1 MNLIDA
7 TRRSLTKWKQQ
18 SAGMR
23 RISLAS
29 LAALSIVGLSLP
41 ASANAQSVPA
51 FGFYSSWDSSWSY
64 NPFAVNYAL
73 LSNPMFVELPLAF
86 QLQPSG
92 RWDPQLAKSWKF
104 EGNKLV
110 VTLQP
115 HAKWQTGQAVT
126 STDVVDTYL
135 LGLAAGW
142 AWGNV
147 AASVSAP
154 NSHQVVFDLRTSTR
168 STPSVPVTKPAVLA
182 DIFGS
187 ATDTVVPSSL
197 YGRLV
202 TPKLKSEVKID
213 LTSKA
218 GSAAGSK
225 ASTYLGLYDKTLTAF
240 DPSQILSDGPYEF
253 KSMTTNQMS
262 LIKNPD
268 FYGAANIHV
277 ANMLMWNSGTSSALS
292 TTEMFAG
299 DLDFFWPTNT
309 HGLIARWTSSSE
321 HHIAYIPTLLGET
334 FYFNDH
340 VYPFNNVKVR
350 QAIYYAVNR
359 SDVSNAG
366 EGFHANTFSDF
377 PTGLSSGLRHTWLGS
392 NAQMLKEGFNPYNY
406 NPSKA
411 RQILKSVG
419 FTDRHGV
426 WYTPKGQPFT
436 IAITSPEGWGS
447 TNLNAS
453 NLASQLSAFGIKS
466 TASSIEQPGYWTDVT
481 DGHFGVAWNWDGFS
495 NVEPLGALDALLVGE
510 NYVPGSTPGSYT
522 TRGMGFGPNVSVP
535 GIGKVNL
542 AKTLDSDDAIAN
554 KTKIRKLTLDFAKMV
569 NQDVP
574 ILQFDTKD
582 SQTYWSTQ
590 YYVDWPSLSNKT
602 LWDTAGDTPQETVVL
617 MMEAGFIR
625 PK

>member
-1 MNLIDA
+1 MTLIGA
-7 TRRSLTKWKQQ
+7 TRRSLKNLKQQ
-18 SAGMR
+18 SAGVR
-23 RISLAS
+23 RIGLAS
-29 LAALSIVGLSLP
+29 LAALSIVGVSIP

-51 FGFYSSWDSSWSY
+51 FGFYSGWDSSWSY

-92 RWDPQLAKSWKF
+92 TWDPQLAKSWKF

-115 HAKWQTGQAVT
+115 NAKWQTGQAVT

-142 AWGNV
+142 AWGSV
-147 AASVSAP
+147 ATSVSAL
-154 NSHQVVFDLRTSTR
+154 NSHQVVFDLRTSTL
-168 STPSVPVTKPAVLA
+168 STQPVPVTKPMVLS
-182 DIFGS
+182 DIFGGV
-187 ATDTVVPSSL
+187 TDTVVPSSV

-202 TPKLKSEVKID
+202 TSKLRSEVKIA
-213 LTSKA
+213 LTAKA
-218 GSAAGSK
+218 GSAAASK

-253 KSMTTNQMS
+253 KTMTTNQMS
-262 LIKNPD
+262 LIKNPH
-268 FYGAANIHV
+268 FYDAAKIHV
-277 ANMLMWNSGTSSALS
+277 TNLLMWNSGASNALS

-299 DLDFFWPTNT
+299 DLDFFWPTNS
-309 HGLIARWTSSSE
+309 HGIIARWTSSPN
-321 HHIAYIPTLLGET
+321 HHIAYIPTSLGET

-340 VYPFNNVKVR
+340 VYPLNNVKVR

-359 SDVSNAG
+359 ADVSIAG
-366 EGFHANTFSDF
+366 EGFHANTFSAF
-377 PTGLSSGLRHTWLGS
+377 PTGLPSGLRHTWLGT

-406 NPSKA
+406 DPAKA
-411 RQILKSVG
+411 RQLLKSAG
-419 FTDRHGV
+419 FTDRKGT

-436 IAITSPEGWGS
+436 IAITSPAGWAS

-466 TASSIEQPGYWTDVT
+466 TASSIEQPGYWTDVL
-481 DGHFGVAWNWDGFS
+481 DGNFDVAWNWDGFG
-495 NVEPLGALDALLVGE
+495 NVNPIGALDGLLVGN

-522 TRGMGFGPNVSVP
+522 TRGMGFGPNVAVP
-535 GIGKVNL
+535 GIGTVNL
-542 AKTLDSDDAIAN
+542 AKALEADSALAM
-554 KTKIRKLTLDFAKMV
+554 KTKIRQVTLDFAKMV

-590 YYVDWPSLSNKT
+590 YYVDWPPLSNKT
-602 LWDTAGDTPQETVVL
+602 LWDTAGDSPQETVVL